1 VTAAAVTFVVHG
13 HPAPQGSKRHVGN
26 GVMLEMSK
34 RLKPWREDVKQAALD
49 AMTEQSLH
57 FTEPVVLRIK
67 FLFTRP
73 KSHYRTGKNADLLR
87 LDAPT
92 WKGSTPDLSK
102 LIRSSEDA
110 ITAAG
115 LWKDDNLVA
124 KVVASKEYSNTGFQG
139 AEITIHT
146 IMTA

>member
-1 VTAAAVTFVVHG
+1 VKPVSFVVWG

-49 AMTEQSLH
+49 AH
-57 FTEPVVLRIK
+57 PGDPFTTPVNLRIK
-67 FLFTRP
+67 FLFLRP
-73 KSHYRTGKNADLLR
+73 KSHYRTGKNAHMLR
-87 LDAPT
+87 DDAPS

-110 ITAAG
+110 ITSAG

-124 KVVASKEYSNTGFQG
+124 RVVATKQYSDTGFQG
-139 AEITIHT
+139 AEITIAPVT
-146 IMTA
+146 DD